1 MFLFKKNRFYNQSIN
16 QSIYLMSWG
25 ATGTQQTKSFSS
37 VNLYSQ
43 NLLPT
48 CKAFPKETTTCI
60 WSSDSYLRKDMKSA
74 TVLQE
79 VQML

>member
-1 MFLFKKNRFYNQSIN
+1 
-16 QSIYLMSWG
+16 MSWG

-60 WSSDSYLRKDMKSA
+60 WFTQRHKVFGFIPKKRHKVCNSA
-74 TVLQE
+74 AGGPNAVT
-79 VQML
+79 

>member
-1 MFLFKKNRFYNQSIN
+1 
-16 QSIYLMSWG
+16 MSWG
-25 ATGTQQTKSFSS
+25 PTGTQQTKSFSS